1 MRRIERDER
10 ALPLADAPTT
20 ASLYCLAAMVA
31 DEASQAGF
39 RDFAKAIEA
48 ALGGFLA
55 TLPAEQQANALRLS
69 YELAMN
75 SVDDDTAEPAAPRL
89 RLVFSR

>member
-1 MRRIERDER
+1 VRRTERDER
-10 ALPLADAPTT
+10 TLPLTDAPTT
-20 ASLYCLAAMVA
+20 SSLYCLAAMVA

-39 RDFAKAIEA
+39 RDFAKAIEG
-48 ALGGFLA
+48 ALNGFLA

-75 SVDDDTAEPAAPRL
+75 RVSDGEEAAQPRL
-89 RLVFSR
+89 RLVYSR

>member
-1 MRRIERDER
+1 VRQTERDENLL
-10 ALPLADAPTT
+10 ALTDAPTT

-39 RDFAKAIEA
+39 REFAKAIEA

-55 TLPAEQQANALRLS
+55 AMPPDQQANALRLS
-69 YELAMN
+69 YEIALG
-75 SVDDDTAEPAAPRL
+75 SGDDGQETAPPRL
-89 RLVFSR
+89 RLVYSR